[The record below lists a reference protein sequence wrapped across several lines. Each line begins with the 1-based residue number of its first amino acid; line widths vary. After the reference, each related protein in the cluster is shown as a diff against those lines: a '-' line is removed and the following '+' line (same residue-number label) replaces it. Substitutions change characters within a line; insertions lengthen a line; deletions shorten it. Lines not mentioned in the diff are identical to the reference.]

1 MGIVTWDLRDLNRL
15 PRNYVGFQSRPGSLS
30 WAWPVW
36 VSDDRSGL
44 VERRST
50 ISVFSRT
57 SATSLRE

>member
-1 MGIVTWDLRDLNRL
+1 
-15 PRNYVGFQSRPGSLS
+15 
-30 WAWPVW
+30 VW